1 MLTVIKRLLILSA
14 LLLSAAAFAADGG
27 DGGIALEANR
37 DQLYLGESFILRV
50 TISGA
55 GQEIQPDLS
64 RIRNCRVELLGG
76 RNINSSSI
84 SIKNGRVTREVF
96 KGCVQSYRITPF
108 DAGLFQAGPVSVTI
122 KGKTFAGQGPVVS
135 VRDIAKQDMVRLS
148 ITSSRETVLVD
159 EPFEVT
165 LEILIRALDGKYS
178 TVQPLFPDNPPNVDA
193 RWLSGAPVPGLDSR
207 DINEILNEHLA
218 PRRDQA
224 GIGINSKSL
233 RFDPF
238 DFESLSGLRGF
249 FNEPRRAKYIL
260 NPRIV
265 EEDENSYVRYS
276 LSIVFTPREEGDF
289 VFGPAVFK
297 GVVPAEVN
305 EAGQARGAEI
315 FAVGHACTVRVVPP
329 PEEGRPRS
337 FSGALGSNLVASAS
351 LDAAACNVGD
361 PVRLTLSLSGDVRL
375 NNMLPPKLTLQT
387 NLQERFMIYDST
399 VESVKDGPSVR
410 RFIYTLRPTKP
421 GACEFPPVEVSYYD
435 TGERVYRTVRTDP
448 IPVEIGKTQELT
460 GAGII
465 GRPEQSAIEEEK
477 PDPAAAVPA
486 SFSASPS
493 GARAASLLGNTRL
506 IGVVAGA
513 GPLLYALALLG
524 GFVRD
529 NRESWRKGA
538 RRRRAMPGV
547 VAGLRAARTMCGSD
561 PDAARAAV
569 CDAVRRYLSERL
581 HLPSAACTPDD
592 IRTRLLDA
600 GVEEGLAR
608 RFSSAF
614 GKVFDAGFSK
624 SGGQNELESAI
635 AELSDMIPLVEKDI
649 ARSIGGGYC
658 QNFYGKA

>member
-1 MLTVIKRLLILSA
+1 MLTVVKRLLILPA
-14 LLLSAAAFAADGG
+14 LLLSAMALAENGG
-27 DGGIALEANR
+27 DGGLALEANR

-50 TISGA
+50 TVSGA
-55 GQEIQPDLS
+55 NQEIQPDLS
-64 RIRNCRVELLGG
+64 RIKNCRIELLGG
-76 RNINSSSI
+76 RDISRSSI
-84 SIKNGRVTREVF
+84 SIINGRVTKEVF
-96 KGCVQSYRITPF
+96 QGYVLSYRITPF
-108 DAGLFQAGPVSVTI
+108 DAGLFQAGPVSVTL
-122 KGKTFAGQGPVVS
+122 KGKTLAEQGPVVS

-148 ITSSRETVLVD
+148 ITSSRETVLTD

-193 RWLSGAPVPGLDSR
+193 RWLSGAPVPGLESR
-207 DINEILNEHLA
+207 DINEILNEYLA

-224 GIGINSKSL
+224 GIGINGRTL

-238 DFESLSGLRGF
+238 NFESLSGLRGF
-249 FNEPRRAKYIL
+249 FNEPQRAKYIL

-265 EEDENSYVRYS
+265 EVEEKSYVRYS
-276 LSIVFTPREEGDF
+276 ISIAFTPREEGDF

-297 GVVPAEVN
+297 GIVPAEVN
-305 EAGQARGAEI
+305 DAGQARGAEI
-315 FAVGHACTVRVVPP
+315 LAVGHACTVRVVPP

-361 PVRLTLSLSGDVRL
+361 PVRLTLSVSGDVRL
-375 NNMLPPKLTLQT
+375 DNMLPPKLTLQT
-387 NLQERFMIYDST
+387 NLLERFTIYDST
-399 VESVKDGPSVR
+399 VESAKDGPSVR

-421 GACEFPPVEVSYYD
+421 GACEFPPVELSYYD

-448 IPVEIGKTQELT
+448 IPVEIGRTQELT

-465 GRPEQSAIEEEK
+465 GRPEQGAPAEER
-477 PDPAAAVPA
+477 PDPAAAAPA
-486 SFSASPS
+486 PFSASPS
-493 GARAASLLGNTRL
+493 GARAASLLGNPRL

-513 GPLLYALALLG
+513 GPILYALALLG
-524 GFVRD
+524 RFVRG
-529 NRESWRKGA
+529 NRDTWRKGA
-538 RRRRAMPGV
+538 RRRRAMPEFI
-547 VAGLRAARTMCGSD
+547 ARLRSARSD
-561 PDAARAAV
+561 STPHPDAARGEV

-581 HLPSAACTPDD
+581 QRPSVACTPDD

-614 GKVFDAGFSK
+614 GEIFDAGFSK
-624 SGGQNELESAI
+624 SSENRKLESVI
-635 AELSDMIPLVEKDI
+635 TELSDMIPLVERDI
-649 ARSIGGGYC
+649 ARSAGLTKKMQTG
-658 QNFYGKA
+658 